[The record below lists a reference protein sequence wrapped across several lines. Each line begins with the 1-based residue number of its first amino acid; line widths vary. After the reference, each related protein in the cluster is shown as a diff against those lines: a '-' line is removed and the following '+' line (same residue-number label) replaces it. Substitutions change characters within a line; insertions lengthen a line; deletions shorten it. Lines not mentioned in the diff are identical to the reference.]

1 MLKVLEFINNLL
13 DQVFSFAKENPI
25 GKKIIEVLEPFVV
38 GYFKPLWEKLNISFM
53 GYEVAFFIIF
63 NLLILIVLCILLKL
77 IFGRKKK
84 KITFIVDDQVYAKT
98 KAKYKKKIKFPVN
111 PVKEGSDFVGWFTDM
126 GGVNQY
132 PSNKMLSKK
141 ALTLYACFDDGVA
154 EAEVDEVKPQV
165 EVEEPTTE
173 TAPIAQSVEENQT
186 TCQQVEEINEQPQV
200 EIDFKQPT
208 IQEEKIE
215 HIVDASIGDLYDDLR
230 VEMLSYSRAKAFND
244 FGLYRKQIVAEMFE
258 KDGVINL
265 YLAIDPALMLEK
277 NYQVE
282 KYTDAQFSIV
292 PCRKAIKNQD
302 DYNEAVALIKETM
315 TLNNLIKTDLI
326 NVTRTVSDSKARRS
340 GFAFFVKNDQV
351 ATTAVDY
358 YKILR
363 QNVLCYSAS
372 TSKEVSRVND
382 NKMILKIF
390 KKDEEIFVYLALNA
404 EQEGLEFV
412 GYDKNFVDTPAML
425 KVNTFEDVVTAY
437 YLIDKLMYRYGMEK
451 FPENGESIGTE
462 QIEKNC
468 GFGYRIRH

>member
-1 MLKVLEFINNLL
+1 MLEFIMGKISELF
-13 DQVFSFAKENPI
+13 DFAKNSVI
-25 GKKIIEVLEPFVV
+25 GQTIIGYLQPVV
-38 GYFKPLWEKLNISFM
+38 DFLRGFWDTTGITFISF
-53 GYEVAFFIIF
+53 ELAFFIVF
-63 NLLILIVLCILLKL
+63 NLLVLIVLCTLLKL
-77 IFGRKKK
+77 LFGRKKK
-84 KITFIVDDQVYAKT
+84 KITFIVDGQVYAKR
-98 KAKYKKKIKFPVN
+98 KAKYKKKIKFPAK
-111 PVKEGSDFVGWFTDM
+111 PFKQGSEFIGWFTDR

-132 PSNKMLSKK
+132 TSNKMTSKR
-141 ALTLYACFDDGVA
+141 AITLYACFNEENACAVA
-154 EAEVDEVKPQV
+154 ENEETPV
-165 EVEEPTTE
+165 EVQDTTDLAPAPQKVEDNQGVVTQVQDIQPQEETEPKKTTIHE
-173 TAPIAQSVEENQT
+173 
-186 TCQQVEEINEQPQV
+186 EEIDHI
-200 EIDFKQPT
+200 IDR
-208 IQEEKIE
+208 
-215 HIVDASIGDLYDDLR
+215 SIGDLYDDLR

-244 FGLYRKQIVAEMFE
+244 FGLYRKQIIAEMFE

-292 PCRKAIKNQD
+292 PCRKVIKNQK
-302 DYNEAVALIKETM
+302 DYDEAVALIKETM
-315 TLNNLIKTDLI
+315 TLNNLVKTDLI
-326 NVTRTVSDSKARRS
+326 TVTRTVSDSRARRS
-340 GFAFFVKNDQV
+340 GFAFFVKNEQV

-372 TSKEVSRVND
+372 TSKEVSRIND

-412 GYDKNFVDTPAML
+412 GYDKNFVETPAML
-425 KVNTFEDVVTAY
+425 KVNTFEDVVIAY

-451 FPENGESIGTE
+451 FPENGEPIGTE
-462 QIEKNC
+462 QIDKNC